1 MKFLKVILVALG
13 IFVVFSIITIGYF
26 EFVSLPEYSLE
37 VNTTMNDSLFIN
49 EVGSGKPVLFV
60 HGLGSSSTCWDEQVS
75 RLPEKFKLITID
87 LYGHGQN
94 KNLPQNISIS
104 QTAEKIA
111 EQLRNRNMKNISL
124 VGHSLGGLI
133 VLELTKQ
140 NQDLVDKII
149 LVDTPTKQTGL
160 SIMNYLFLKLIES
173 NYETVVKE
181 HYKKMTEDEDLLES
195 LLAAALNTDKYAYYS
210 YMKSV
215 FNVDYSSMVGNLK
228 ANTYVFLSTSLVK
241 DKSKLSKIKS
251 KYGYKNITEGHVF
264 YYDDSGHFIMLEKS
278 KRFTND
284 LLNILSQ

>member
-1 MKFLKVILVALG
+1 MKFLKVILVVLG

-49 EVGSGKPVLFV
+49 EVGSGKPILFI

-75 RLPEKFKLITID
+75 RLSEKFKLITID

-94 KNLPQNISIS
+94 KNLSQNISIS

-210 YMKSV
+210 YMKSA
-215 FNVDYSSMVGNLK
+215 FNADYSNIVGNLK

>member
-1 MKFLKVILVALG
+1 MKFLKVILVVLG

-49 EVGSGKPVLFV
+49 EVGSGKPILFI

-75 RLPEKFKLITID
+75 RLSEKFKLITVD

-133 VLELTKQ
+133 ALELTKQ

-149 LVDTPTKQTGL
+149 LVDTPTKQFGL
-160 SIMNYLFLKLIES
+160 SVMHYLFLKLIEN
-173 NYETVVKE
+173 NYETVVRE
-181 HYKKMTEDEDLLES
+181 HYKKMTENQALLES
-195 LLAAALNTDKYAYYS
+195 LLVTALNTDKHAYYS
-210 YMKSV
+210 YMKSA
-215 FNVDYSSMVGNLK
+215 FNADYSNIVGNLK

-241 DKSKLSKIKS
+241 DKSKLSKIKR

-278 KRFTND
+278 KRFTDD